1 MHNATSADIMPCV
14 VTCAVN
20 PNDVMCGS
28 HDMHMLASW
37 VYLCNYFIPT
47 ITYWT
52 GVQACQPTTTRINCL
67 TFWVLI
73 NENANKNMPKR
84 VLVAMHNGNKANFNE
99 NWIADSAIAIHLLY
113 KL

>member
-28 HDMHMLASW
+28 HGMHMLASW

-73 NENANKNMPKR
+73 NEMQTRTCPKGFSLPCTMGTKPTSMR
-84 VLVAMHNGNKANFNE
+84 IGQL
-99 NWIADSAIAIHLLY
+99 ILQ
-113 KL
+113 